1 MTEFKGVKFSE
12 KAIGCLEL
20 AELIEHRNMWRKRE
34 ERMMQMCRA
43 YSPRAVA
50 IKTEE
55 LIKRGYIRFDGI
67 LTDKGRAALAYV
79 RGGSNG
85 EGQG

>member
-1 MTEFKGVKFSE
+1 MTDFKGVKFSE

-20 AELIEHRNMWRKRE
+20 AEALHIPGLSVEW
-34 ERMMQMCRA
+34 CRRYA
-43 YSPRAVA
+43 ALCEKYSERAVNR
-50 IKTEE
+50 KMEE
-55 LIKRGYIRFDGI
+55 LDLRGYIDGW
-67 LTDKGRAALAYV
+67 LTDKGRAALVYV

>member
-1 MTEFKGVKFSE
+1 
-12 KAIGCLEL
+12 
-20 AELIEHRNMWRKRE
+20 
-34 ERMMQMCRA
+34 MQMCRA

-67 LTDKGRAALAYV
+67 LTDKGRAALVYV